1 MSKVADIITRLHGR
15 GAGRVEIRPAA
26 RRAGSGRSPL
36 CFRKAAIS
44 GDRRAGRGQRAD
56 GHALLPCA
64 WLRRCARFQVFLA
77 QALAIGGQ
85 YLTAEIPARD
95 VRESRIATAVTDAAI
110 AAIQRAGRRGGY
122 GGSDEGCRTACR
134 WRSRALPRFRRH
146 VVHAGDGNGK
156 PPVPPRH
163 SGQCAGGWAV
173 AAHVCR
179 RHHA

>member
-1 MSKVADIITRLHGR
+1 MSWRRKGR
-15 GAGRVEIRPAA
+15 NPTG
-26 RRAGSGRSPL
+26 GSPGWFWPIPIML
-36 CFRKAAIS
+36 QGGNL

-110 AAIQRAGRRGGY
+110 AAIQRAG
-122 GGSDEGCRTACR
+122 
-134 WRSRALPRFRRH
+134 
-146 VVHAGDGNGK
+146 DGVDMGF
-156 PPVPPRH
+156 
-163 SGQCAGGWAV
+163 
-173 AAHVCR
+173 
-179 RHHA
+179 